1 MAKVPPLDHAISREI
16 VPGQLL
22 DSEAEHTRFIRSRA
36 AGYGHSVGTCR
47 MGLSS
52 DAGDVVDPNGLV
64 YGTENVFVADASII
78 PEIPRANT
86 NLTCMLIGR
95 KLAEVVYT

>member
-1 MAKVPPLDHAISREI
+1 MGPS
-16 VPGQLL
+16 
-22 DSEAEHTRFIRSRA
+22 SE
-36 AGYGHSVGTCR
+36 
-47 MGLSS
+47 
-52 DAGDVVDPNGLV
+52 AGDVVDANGLV

-95 KLAEVVYT
+95 KLAELLHT